1 MYKNFTR
8 ILSISC
14 SDSLQPCVSPF
25 LRGSVFCSNRGRI
38 NSIGY
43 VFKRTKKNDR
53 GPSALFVP
61 VPVKPNPD
69 DMNVGEEFTGRL
81 KKQDLLKILNK
92 FYQKPEVRVLA
103 SENGLDDQLLHQAF
117 LSFRRHCLEHDLPP
131 DLHITISDILQ
142 GIHLQFRH
150 QIVLS
155 EAYKILRY
163 SNLLQGPAMWMIFS
177 HISLDMLD

>member
-1 MYKNFTR
+1 MYKGFTR
-8 ILSISC
+8 ILALYCGDKVQTS
-14 SDSLQPCVSPF
+14 VSPF
-25 LRGSVFCSNRGRI
+25 VRSSVLCTGKDKLGRL
-38 NSIGY
+38 GY
-43 VFKRTKKNDR
+43 IFLRTKKHDR
-53 GPSALFVP
+53 GNPAALFVP

-69 DMNVGEEFTGRL
+69 DINIGEEFTGRL

-142 GIHLQFRH
+142 GNWFLYT
-150 QIVLS
+150 L
-155 EAYKILRY
+155 
-163 SNLLQGPAMWMIFS
+163 
-177 HISLDMLD
+177 

>member
-8 ILSISC
+8 ILTISC
-14 SDSLQPCVSPF
+14 NDSLQPCASPL
-25 LRGSVFCSNRGRI
+25 LRSGILCINRGKI

-43 VFKRTKKNDR
+43 VFKRLKKSDK

-61 VPVKPNPD
+61 VPVKPNLD
-69 DMNVGEEFTGRL
+69 DINIGEEFTGRL

-142 GIHLQFRH
+142 GKPNTKVWCVKWDIIYRERLEGMGVGFRYPQH
-150 QIVLS
+150 DLGR
-155 EAYKILRY
+155 L
-163 SNLLQGPAMWMIFS
+163 
-177 HISLDMLD
+177 